1 MRMTTRSVLAGL
13 VALLVAVPAAAQPAE
28 APPPATPKPVKK
40 KPRKVPRGTAPID
53 PYAGGPAAPA
63 PGTADPLDPYA
74 PAGDPAKAD
83 PAKAETVD
91 PYGEPIKEQVPT
103 VRGDAVT
110 SPARTGLDLTAV
122 QGMLAVQR
130 LDGWLLFDRDG
141 LNPIA
146 RALVKPE
153 GRPERSWFYLLPASG
168 TEPTLLC
175 HASDAASFKN
185 VPGKKLTYGGYRDLD
200 KSLRA
205 LVKGKRTLAMEYAGK
220 GGVPSQSRVDAG
232 TLERIRAIG
241 VTVKSSASLVQ
252 FTKSVWGEAGR
263 KTHAVA
269 VHHLTELR
277 KDALGFIAKQVAAGQ
292 AVTERDVQLRLLKG
306 MAMRGLVGPAPV
318 VATGA
323 NTSDPRYLPSATRS
337 AAIVK
342 GDLVILSLAGRLDQD
357 GAIYAASTWVAYVG
371 DLVPERMIKAFDIVV
386 LARDQAIALVSD
398 RGKRRRAVQ
407 GFEVDAAARAFIEKA
422 GYGDQFVHRTGHSID
437 SDLYGG
443 GADLDDLEI
452 KDTRALA
459 IGSGFTVGPGV
470 YAAGDFGVRTE
481 VCAYFGPD
489 GVEVTTPVQDQIEKL
504 LAP

>member
-1 MRMTTRSVLAGL
+1 MTMRASAGL
-13 VALLVAVPAAAQPAE
+13 VALLVALAASPVAAQPAE
-28 APPPATPKPVKK
+28 APLPAPAPVRK
-40 KPRKVPRGTAPID
+40 KPRKVPRGAAPID
-53 PYAGGPAAPA
+53 PYAGGAPA
-63 PGTADPLDPYA
+63 PAPRPDKADPLDPYGAPGPDA
-74 PAGDPAKAD
+74 PAGGDPL
-83 PAKAETVD
+83 D
-91 PYGEPIKEQVPT
+91 PYGKPIEEQVPT

-110 SPARTGLDLTAV
+110 APARTGLDLPSI
-122 QGMLAVQR
+122 QGLLAVQR

-141 LNPIA
+141 VNPIA

-153 GRPERSWFYLLPASG
+153 GRPERSWFYLLPATG
-168 TEPTLLC
+168 TEPALLC

-185 VPGKKLTYGGYRDLD
+185 VAGKKLTYGGYRDLD
-200 KSLRA
+200 KQLRV
-205 LVKGKRTLAMEYAGK
+205 LLKGKRTLAMEYAGK
-220 GGVPSQSRVDAG
+220 GGIPSQSRVDAG
-232 TLERIRAIG
+232 TLERVRALRI
-241 VTVKSSASLVQ
+241 TVKSSASLVQ

-277 KDALGFIAKQVAAGQ
+277 KDALGFIAKQIGAGEP
-292 AVTERDVQLRLLKG
+292 VSERDVQLRLLKG

-318 VATGA
+318 VAAGA
-323 NTSDPRYLPSATRS
+323 NTADPRYVPSATRS
-337 AAIVK
+337 NAIVK
-342 GDLVILSLAGRLDQD
+342 GDLVILSLAARLDQD
-357 GAIYAASTWVAYVG
+357 GAIYAATTWVAYVG

-386 LARDQAIALVSD
+386 LARDEAIALVTD
-398 RGKRRRAVQ
+398 RAKRRRAVQ

-452 KDTRALA
+452 KDTRALT

-470 YAAGDFGVRTE
+470 YTGDFGVRTE

-489 GVEVTTPVQDQIEKL
+489 AVEVTTPVQDQIEKL